1 MVELEL
7 MELDE
12 LEDIEELDIIED
24 ELSLDPDI
32 IEPMSPPPMDIIS
45 PPPPPPIFIPSII
58 FFIISSISKAPPPP
72 IAGIPGIAGI
82 PDIPPGP
89 PELDVVEVEDAIFDE
104 EKLEELEKDP
114 SSLFVEVAIACE
126 AEDESCLTA
135 VLPSSVVKAL
145 EAEAMASW
153 TSAPSGALILRGALI
168 VKMPSD
174 E

>member
-12 LEDIEELDIIED
+12 LEDIIEELDIIED
-24 ELSLDPDI
+24 ELSFDPDI
-32 IEPMSPPPMDIIS
+32 IELMSPPPMDIIS
-45 PPPPPPIFIPSII
+45 PPLPPIFIPSII

-82 PDIPPGP
+82 AGIPGIP

-114 SSLFVEVAIACE
+114 SSLFVEVAIA
-126 AEDESCLTA
+126 
-135 VLPSSVVKAL
+135 
-145 EAEAMASW
+145 
-153 TSAPSGALILRGALI
+153 
-168 VKMPSD
+168 
-174 E
+174 